1 MSETHVPLRIYY
13 TVFGALLV
21 LTVVTVGV
29 SLVDLGPLSVVVA
42 LAIAATKA
50 SLVILYFMH
59 VRYGP
64 RLIWIFVSGGFF
76 WLALLITLT
85 MSDIVSRGWVV
96 IPGR

>member
-1 MSETHVPLRIYY
+1 MTETHVPLRIYY
-13 TVFGALLV
+13 AVFGALLV

-29 SLVDLGPLSVVVA
+29 SLVDLGPLSTVVA

-50 SLVILYFMH
+50 SLVILFFMH

-64 RLIWIFVSGGFF
+64 RLIWIFASGGFF
-76 WLALLITLT
+76 WLALLILLT
-85 MSDIVSRGWVV
+85 MSDIVSRGWHI